1 MSYSKLDGR
10 VLHYSN
16 NREKRKGAKKSKPAT
31 EAEGTKQKKKK
42 ELVMQKLPENLLE
55 QVEEQQRQLEE
66 EQEREDEGDRYEVS
80 CAVLSQ
86 KSVVSKMS

>member
-1 MSYSKLDGR
+1 M
-10 VLHYSN
+10 HYSN
-16 NREKRKGAKKSKPAT
+16 NREKRKGAQKSKPAAT

-66 EQEREDEGDRYEVS
+66 EQEREDEDDRYEVS
-80 CAVLSQ
+80 CAVLSH